1 MSLNYDLGEIPD
13 YKNLCW
19 LPDEVDEDGKETFS
33 INPVTR
39 ALTFHAMSIGMREI
53 TKKNWKEFFIRVA
66 ALEAVE
72 GAFLHGFDEEEKKS
86 FPRPITKE
94 DVVNHIGLAT
104 NVTTRNASE
113 FHKILAKNLYVSEEL
128 ADRIVQLIK
137 TKLD

>member
-1 MSLNYDLGEIPD
+1 MSLNYDLGEIQD
-13 YKNLCW
+13 YKNLCY

-66 ALEAVE
+66 AYEAVE
-72 GAFLHGFDEEEKKS
+72 GASLHKPGAS
-86 FPRPITKE
+86 YPAIPRPITKE

>member
-1 MSLNYDLGEIPD
+1 MSLNYDLGEIQD
-13 YKNLCW
+13 YKNLCY

-39 ALTFHAMSIGMREI
+39 ALTFLSISIGMREI

-66 ALEAVE
+66 AYEAVE
-72 GAFLHGFDEEEKKS
+72 GASLHGFDEEEKKS

-104 NVTTRNASE
+104 NVTTRNANE
-113 FHKILAKNLYVSEEL
+113 FLKNLAENLYLSEEL
-128 ADRIVQLIK
+128 KIRLCF